1 LAPLGSHAG
10 TTASRFLSGGNRLW
24 RREQHSSAPDDQ
36 SRHAPGQLHHYR
48 DQFERRHVASRPGVG
63 QRTVTG
69 GKTTARTR
77 FPVKQVHCISR
88 DRLCKATASAV
99 RSKVTGPPISRPA
112 PPNLDGSPAQNLP
125 GEHEEAVGELCPA
138 GPEKLPGYLCAK
150 PLDFGLAFP
159 LPGAVT
165 SSCSQ
170 RPCSLAGPPRPL
182 AAGAKTDTE
191 HSRVSS
197 SRTGFLR
204 TLRAG
209 VRIAA
214 APAERGHKDIE
225 IESPCGR
232 TEGRT
237 TKTRNL

>member
-1 LAPLGSHAG
+1 
-10 TTASRFLSGGNRLW
+10 
-24 RREQHSSAPDDQ
+24 
-36 SRHAPGQLHHYR
+36 
-48 DQFERRHVASRPGVG
+48 
-63 QRTVTG
+63 
-69 GKTTARTR
+69 
-77 FPVKQVHCISR
+77 
-88 DRLCKATASAV
+88 V
-99 RSKVTGPPISRPA
+99 RSKVTGPPRLDFPA
-112 PPNLDGSPAQNLP
+112 VSPQPRRIARREFTRRTRGS
-125 GEHEEAVGELCPA
+125 VGELCPGWA
-138 GPEKLPGYLCAK
+138 CEVPGYFCVK

-159 LPGAVT
+159 LPRAVT

-197 SRTGFLR
+197 NRTGFLR

-225 IESPCGR
+225 IESPFGR

-237 TKTRNL
+237 TKREIYECRTWTPLRWRREKQTAAGTSSAQLQRFSRSRSPAT